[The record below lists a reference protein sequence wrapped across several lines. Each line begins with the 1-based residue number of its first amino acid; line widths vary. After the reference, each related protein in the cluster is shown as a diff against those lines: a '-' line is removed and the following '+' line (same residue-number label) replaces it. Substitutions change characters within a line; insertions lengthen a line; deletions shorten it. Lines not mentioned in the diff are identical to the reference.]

1 MAALK
6 LESENAIIAA
16 MNKLGTSDKEMKQYA
31 VLKAERKYLNQ

>member
-6 LESENAIIAA
+6 LESENAIIAS

-31 VLKAERKYLNQ
+31 VESRKEGYI